1 MKKTLNI
8 NIGNSIIHIEEEAY
22 EMLTAYLNEV
32 KAHFAT
38 SADHY
43 EIVTD
48 IENRLAEM
56 FREILALQQRQ
67 VVEVQDVVQV
77 IGQMGTV
84 RQFEEVD
91 EESESSVPPSH
102 DGIKK
107 LYRDTDEGIV
117 AGVCAGF
124 SHYLEI
130 EVRWIR
136 VIALIS
142 IFIGGSG
149 ILAYLIMWMIIPRAV
164 SRSEKMYMKGE
175 PVNLHGFIRNF
186 EEELAGNQLI
196 NRSRG
201 FIAELI
207 EAIGRL
213 IGKIGK
219 VILKVIAGFIILFG
233 CFFFLGLCIA
243 LAMVLGF
250 WDANPNDYFP
260 FNIVNTDYL
269 STLIFAVF
277 ISFAVPL
284 IALILFSIR
293 VFFNT
298 RAINRTVS
306 FALLIVWLAGVMTS
320 IFYITKVSSEFKE
333 QAAFTEIKDLKPYG
347 TYNLLIN
354 RSRFFSKEDS
364 LRYKISSSK
373 YRGRV
378 ILNDE
383 DGPFNM
389 PKNVSLSIEKSDNG
403 KITLTQNYSAK
414 GKTFETA
421 LQYAQNIH
429 YDFSQQDSVL
439 NFSPQVQLAKNT
451 NWRDQSVELI
461 LKVPVGV
468 KLLLHRDFDRY
479 LQRYGSWSC
488 EGESDDD
495 AELKVWTMTDEGLKC
510 NH

>member
-38 SADHY
+38 DADHY

-48 IENRLAEM
+48 IENRIAEM
-56 FREILALQQRQ
+56 FREILSQQQRQ

-77 IGQMGTV
+77 IAQMGTV

-91 EESESSVPPSH
+91 EETDSTVPPIRE
-102 DGIKK
+102 GVKK

-130 EVRWIR
+130 DVRWIR
-136 VIALIS
+136 IIALIS
-142 IFIGGSG
+142 FFIGGSG
-149 ILAYLIMWMIIPRAV
+149 ILAYIIMWIIIPRAV
-164 SRSEKMYMKGE
+164 TRSEKMYMKGE
-175 PVNLHGFIRNF
+175 AVNLHGFIRNF

-196 NRSRG
+196 KRSTG
-201 FIAELI
+201 FIAEVV
-207 EAIGRL
+207 EAIGRV
-213 IGKIGK
+213 IGK
-219 VILKVIAGFIILFG
+219 VGKLLLKIIAGFIILFG
-233 CFFFLGLCIA
+233 CFCLLGLCIS
-243 LAMVLGF
+243 LAMVLGL

-260 FNIVNTDYL
+260 FNIVNSDYL
-269 STLIFAVF
+269 STMIFAFFV
-277 ISFAVPL
+277 SLAVPL
-284 IALILFSIR
+284 IALILYSIR

-298 RAINRTVS
+298 RAINRTVT

-333 QAAFTEIKDLKPYG
+333 RAEFTEVRDLKPYG
-347 TYNLLIN
+347 TYNLSIN

-364 LRYKISSSK
+364 IRYRINSSN

-383 DGPFNM
+383 DRPFSPPRNI
-389 PKNVSLSIEKSDNG
+389 SLSIEKSDNG
-403 KITLTQNYSAK
+403 KITLTENYSAQ
-414 GKTFETA
+414 GKTFENA
-421 LQYAQNIH
+421 LQHAQNIR

-439 NFSPQVQLAKNT
+439 NFSPQLQLNKNT
-451 NWRDQSVELI
+451 NWRDQSVDLV

-488 EGESDDD
+488 EGETDGDED
-495 AELKVWTMTDEGLKC
+495 LTVWTMTEEGLKC